1 MKKVFAISGMLNYTL
16 VVFLNAFTDLGHKIV
31 IQNTIFKVYDG
42 STQVALTAIVNSLIL
57 LPFILTFSPA
67 GFLSD
72 RFPKNKIMTYSA
84 GVAVIITAL
93 ITLSYYNGW
102 FKFAFFMTF
111 LLALQSA
118 IYAPSKYGYI
128 KELVG
133 AKNISVGNGVVQATT
148 TVAILGGIIFYTVLF
163 ENHYNET
170 MKTESDILKGM
181 VFLGVLLCFS
191 SIVEFFLASKLPQK
205 SLHVAK
211 KFEFKKYIKGFYLL
225 KNLKI
230 IRHRD
235 DIFGAILVL
244 SLFWSVS
251 QVLLAIFGEYAKAN
265 LHVTNTI
272 YVQGVMALAGIGIVF
287 GSIVASSLSK
297 YHINLGLSVI
307 GSFFISTIIFMIPF
321 STSLLTISFLFICFG
336 FFTGFILVP
345 MNSYIQF
352 ETKSSQLG
360 VVLAGNNFVQNIFMF
375 SFLVATTL
383 FAYFKID
390 TKILFFLMGFVG
402 VLLFLLQFKKY
413 YLEFLWSLVEI
424 VLKTMYNI
432 EYRGLQNLPQTKAVL
447 LLGNHTSWI
456 DWALLQ
462 FAISRKINFMMDR
475 EIYHNKKFHPFLKK
489 GEAIPVSPKGAKDA
503 LNEAYNRLKNGKIV
517 ALFPEGGIT
526 RDGKM
531 AKFNR
536 GYELIKKDYD
546 GVIVP
551 FYIDGAWGTIFS
563 RDKNRK
569 FKLRKKI
576 IVSFL
581 KPESKDIKADE
592 LQNIVKGAICS

>member
-1 MKKVFAISGMLNYTL
+1 MKKIFAISGMLNYTL

-42 STQVALTAIVNSLIL
+42 STQVVLTAIINSLIL

-72 RFPKNKIMTYSA
+72 RFFKNKIMTYSA
-84 GVAVIITAL
+84 GFAVVITAF

-102 FKFAFFMTF
+102 FGFAFFMTF

-118 IYAPSKYGYI
+118 IYAPAKYGYI

-133 AKNISVGNGVVQATT
+133 DENISFGNGVVQATT

-163 ENHYNET
+163 ENRYDT
-170 MKTESDILKGM
+170 SMVTESDILKGM
-181 VFLGVLLCFS
+181 VPLGVLLFLS

-205 SLHVAK
+205 SVHVEK
-211 KFEFKKYIKGFYLL
+211 KFEFKKYIKGFYLV
-225 KNLKI
+225 KNLKTI
-230 IRHRD
+230 KQKP
-235 DIFGAILVL
+235 DIFQAILVL
-244 SLFWSVS
+244 SLFWSIS
-251 QVLLAIFGEYAKAN
+251 QVVLAIFGEYAKTN
-265 LHVTNTI
+265 LYVTNTI
-272 YVQGVMALAGIGIVF
+272 YVQGVMALAGVGIVF
-287 GSIVASSLSK
+287 GSVVASKLSQ
-297 YHINLGLSVI
+297 HNINVGLSVM
-307 GSFFISTIIFMIPF
+307 GSFFITLIVFAIP
-321 STSLLTISFLFICFG
+321 SVTSFWLIAFLFILFG
-336 FFTGFILVP
+336 FFAGFILVP

-352 ETKSSQLG
+352 KTNSSKLG
-360 VVLAGNNFVQNIFMF
+360 TVLAGNNFVQNIFMF
-375 SFLVATTL
+375 SFLVLTTL
-383 FAYFKID
+383 FAYFQVD
-390 TKILFFLMGFVG
+390 TKILFYFMGFVG
-402 VLLFLLQFKKY
+402 VLLFVMQFRTHF
-413 YLEFLWSLVEI
+413 LEFLWSLVEI
-424 VLKTMYNI
+424 VLRSLYSI
-432 EYRGLQNLPQTKAVL
+432 EYRGLENIPQKRAVL
-447 LLGNHTSWI
+447 LLGNHVSWI

-462 FAISRKINFMMDR
+462 FGVGRKINFMMDR
-475 EIYHNKKFHPFLKK
+475 DIYHNRWFYPVLKK

-503 LNEAYNRLKNGKIV
+503 LNEAYKRLKNGKIV

-551 FYIDGAWGTIFS
+551 FRIDGAWGTVFS

-576 IVSFL
+576 VVSFFE
-581 KPESKDIKADE
+581 PESKEIKADK
-592 LQNIVKGAICS
+592 LRDKILI